1 MMTNDLIIIYFC
13 VFSGLKCVSLEDVG
27 IDLNDELAKIAN
39 RAETGEEGPDGK
51 DLKVPNMLIPSAR
64 LLHLYCGITILW
76 QRRT

>member
-39 RAETGEEGPDGK
+39 RAETGEEGLDGK
-51 DLKVPNMLIPSAR
+51 DLEVPYILILPPVVSQVIT
-64 LLHLYCGITILW
+64 LILGHHHL
-76 QRRT
+76 